1 MCIIFIKLVSQICT
15 ASLKARRSNGKCYG
29 HPGQK
34 AGREHGKTI
43 RAEKAPRRS
52 LLPSQHGF
60 RRTGNQLYLDFNF
73 VYFHVTTSAN
83 ECEAIKKY
91 GILDLKQAYLCVESE
106 LRVFLDRHGIIINIE
121 DALLTYKGKAFDIS
135 YNAGNCPRT
144 GTQEYLCWSIGRKFY
159 YDFTTCGF
167 LSVWERSPY
176 GGQVHCRPEILWDID
191 NLLRLKLSEE
201 WEQSHFP
208 YEIVAQV
215 NGLDIV
221 FDGDDDQSDKDKVL
235 MYLTMAYDTAFGEPF
250 EHILLMKNGIQISP
264 DRIIEIKPLTCWR

>member
-1 MCIIFIKLVSQICT
+1 MFSTYDIRSSANACKTLVGLSGVDISTWEQFVGHESEYRYTDDLVEDVIK
-15 ASLKARRSNGKCYG
+15 RFG
-29 HPGQK
+29 HL
-34 AGREHGKTI
+34 
-43 RAEKAPRRS
+43 PR
-52 LLPSQHGF
+52 
-60 RRTGNQLYLDFNF
+60 TYLDFNF

-91 GILDLKQAYLCVESE
+91 GILDLQQAYLCDESE

-121 DALLTYKGKAFDIS
+121 DALLTYNGKVFDIS

-144 GTQEYLCWSIGRKFY
+144 GTQEYLCWSIGRKIY

-176 GGQVHCRPEILWDID
+176 GGQGHCRPEILWDID
-191 NLLRLKLSEE
+191 NLLRLNLSEE

-215 NGLDIV
+215 NGSDIV

>member
-1 MCIIFIKLVSQICT
+1 M
-15 ASLKARRSNGKCYG
+15 
-29 HPGQK
+29 
-34 AGREHGKTI
+34 
-43 RAEKAPRRS
+43 
-52 LLPSQHGF
+52 
-60 RRTGNQLYLDFNF
+60 
-73 VYFHVTTSAN
+73 
-83 ECEAIKKY
+83 
-91 GILDLKQAYLCVESE
+91 
-106 LRVFLDRHGIIINIE
+106 
-121 DALLTYKGKAFDIS
+121 TYKGKVFDIS

-191 NLLRLKLSEE
+191 NLLRLNLSEE

-215 NGLDIV
+215 NGFDIV

>member
-1 MCIIFIKLVSQICT
+1 MIQCALFCKGYAAGGITGIYYTSGVNAVKKMQENAGLEVTGKIDWKVWSGLLSLNWFTKVSGGDSNIVLIQQQLNSDWSDVIGVGPCDGIASRQTILSLVGALT
-15 ASLKARRSNGKCYG
+15 YNGK
-29 HPGQK
+29 
-34 AGREHGKTI
+34 
-43 RAEKAPRRS
+43 
-52 LLPSQHGF
+52 
-60 RRTGNQLYLDFNF
+60 
-73 VYFHVTTSAN
+73 V
-83 ECEAIKKY
+83 
-91 GILDLKQAYLCVESE
+91 
-106 LRVFLDRHGIIINIE
+106 
-121 DALLTYKGKAFDIS
+121 FDIS

-191 NLLRLKLSEE
+191 NLLRLNLSEE

-215 NGLDIV
+215 NGSDIV

>member
-1 MCIIFIKLVSQICT
+1 MSEEVLYLFSTYDIRSSANACKTLVGLSGVDISTWEQFVGHESEYRYTDDLVEDVIK
-15 ASLKARRSNGKCYG
+15 RFG
-29 HPGQK
+29 HL
-34 AGREHGKTI
+34 
-43 RAEKAPRRS
+43 PR
-52 LLPSQHGF
+52 
-60 RRTGNQLYLDFNF
+60 TYLDFNF

-91 GILDLKQAYLCVESE
+91 GILDLQQAYLCDESE

-121 DALLTYKGKAFDIS
+121 DALLTYNGKVFDIS

-176 GGQVHCRPEILWDID
+176 GGQVHCRPEILWDFD
-191 NLLRLKLSEE
+191 NLLRLNLSEE

-215 NGLDIV
+215 NGSDIV